1 MPAER
6 ADGRPPARDG
16 LTAVRTVLRG
26 TVSDGEFFAARAGDS
41 PYRPGELIAPGTAL
55 ARPVPAWTFPAV
67 PAEPPIP
74 FDYEVLHVDE
84 ELIVVD
90 KPHFLPTTSNGRIV
104 RETVQ
109 TRLRR
114 DFGEDVT
121 PLHRLD
127 RLTAGVV
134 VCSRRPATRGAY
146 QRLFQDR
153 KVRKR
158 YLARTVTALGQPTW
172 RELSMPMR
180 KRPGARSVV
189 VDEEGT
195 MTVTRLRGAG
205 DVVELEPVT
214 GHTHQLRVVLAQ
226 LGAPIV
232 GDDVYPRDVG
242 LRLRDYSSPLHLLAT
257 GVEFTDPVDGR
268 KRAFTSLRGLP
279 ANLD

>member
-1 MPAER
+1 MSAER

-26 TVSDGEFFAARAGDS
+26 TTPVGEFFAARAGDS
-41 PYRPGELIAPGTAL
+41 PYRPGELIAPGTVL
-55 ARPVPAWTFPAV
+55 ERPVPAWTFPV
-67 PAEPPIP
+67 IPEEPPIP
-74 FDYEVLHVDE
+74 FDYDVLHVDE

-158 YLARTVTALGQPTW
+158 YLARTVTAVGQPTW
-172 RELSMPMR
+172 RELSVPMR
-180 KRPGARSVV
+180 KQPGGRSVA
-189 VDEEGT
+189 VDDEGT

-205 DVVELEPVT
+205 TVVELEPLT
-214 GHTHQLRVVLAQ
+214 GHTHQLRVLLAH

-232 GDDVYPRDVG
+232 GDDVYPRDLG
-242 LRLRDYSSPLHLLAT
+242 LKLRDYSSPLHLLAA
-257 GVEFTDPVDGR
+257 GVEFADPVDGR
-268 KRAFTSLRGLP
+268 ERVFTSLRGLP